1 MAAKETKPIGNV
13 YQKLAIARLR
23 FLQAGTNKSGKNMHL
38 EFRYFE
44 LEDIVPTATQIFADL
59 GLIHIVSFEEG
70 MAEMLVLDADD
81 PAEEIVFKL
90 PFREI
95 EPIVSNKGNVVT
107 NSLQALGASVT
118 YLRRYLWMMCLDIVE
133 SDSIDGTLK
142 EEKPAQ
148 STEAPAP
155 APKKKSAPKTK
166 EERKEIKKELT
177 DPDGQADELQIK
189 ALRKACADLINL
201 NPDDEKLTGFV
212 KALGEKTEGLT
223 KISKKNAQAVI
234 ENIGAMLKNYHQTE
248 RKQEGAEK

>member
-1 MAAKETKPIGNV
+1 MAKAETVVIGNV
-13 YQKLAIARLR
+13 YQKLAQARLR
-23 FLQAGTNKSGKNMHL
+23 FLQAGTSKSGKNIHL
-38 EFRYFE
+38 EFKYFE

-59 GLIHIVSFEEG
+59 GLIHIVTFKDGVATME
-70 MAEMLVLDADD
+70 VIDADD
-81 PAEEIVFKL
+81 PAEEITFEL

-107 NSLQALGASVT
+107 NALQALGASVT

-133 SDSIDGTLK
+133 SDSIDGNLK
-142 EEKPAQ
+142 EEKPA
-148 STEAPAP
+148 EAAP
-155 APKKKSAPKTK
+155 APKAKKESKPKTEK
-166 EERKEIKKELT
+166 ERKEIKKELT
-177 DPDGQADELQIK
+177 DPDGQADDLQLK

-234 ENIGAMLKNYHQTE
+234 ENVQAMVANYH
-248 RKQEGAEK
+248 KQEGADK